1 MQELEK
7 KTQILEELKGEQ
19 GDEKNRIATKIE
31 TLTEKL
37 NQTADELMQRK
48 LDYGR
53 DRALTEQQ
61 LSFKQQRI
69 DDLQAQSQDISQK
82 YEERLA
88 VQKKELSGEMTE
100 KLQRITEEQQQ

>member
-1 MQELEK
+1 LTEKDREIAILRNRSEQTVQELEK
-7 KTQILEELKGEQ
+7 KTQILDELKGEQ
-19 GDEKNRIATKIE
+19 GDEKNRLATKIE

-61 LSFKQQRI
+61 LSFK
-69 DDLQAQSQDISQK
+69 
-82 YEERLA
+82 
-88 VQKKELSGEMTE
+88 
-100 KLQRITEEQQQ
+100 